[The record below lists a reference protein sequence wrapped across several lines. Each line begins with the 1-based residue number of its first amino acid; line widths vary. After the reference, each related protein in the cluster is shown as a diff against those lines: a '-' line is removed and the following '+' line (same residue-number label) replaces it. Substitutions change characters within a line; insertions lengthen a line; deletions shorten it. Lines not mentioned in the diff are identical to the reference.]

1 MKRNIYALTFYAA
14 IALCFSCGQ
23 RPLGEHIGVTTY
35 SYAVKDGDT
44 LHMDVYLDSTKLHAD
59 EKLPVFLF
67 SFGGGWTSGK
77 RQDGQALLE
86 DAAHHGYVG
95 VGIDYRLGIRALS
108 KQGVNIDST
117 NFASSYSMAITWGI
131 EDLFDATCF
140 VIDHADELHADTC
153 RIIACGSSA
162 GATNSLT
169 AEYLISTH
177 DSLAASR
184 LPQGFNYAA
193 IVPFAGGVWL
203 AGTDTL
209 VWQRTPCPVLAY
221 HGTDDQLVPYNKVL
235 VQQGAFGGFGPGYYM
250 PQLREMQVPSL
261 FHTYQGGDHMISA
274 LGSSPDAR
282 AEMFSTLD
290 RLVMRGSKATITITD
305 EYFGVP
311 PTFGNFKET
320 LVDLNIK

>member
-184 LPQGFNYAA
+184 WPG
-193 IVPFAGGVWL
+193 
-203 AGTDTL
+203 
-209 VWQRTPCPVLAY
+209 RTHSSGSVRP
-221 HGTDDQLVPYNKVL
+221 VPYWPTTARTTSWCHIIRYSSSREHSAAL
-235 VQQGAFGGFGPGYYM
+235 VQAIICLSCERCRCPLCSTPTRGA
-250 PQLREMQVPSL
+250 
-261 FHTYQGGDHMISA
+261 T
-274 LGSSPDAR
+274 
-282 AEMFSTLD
+282 T
-290 RLVMRGSKATITITD
+290 
-305 EYFGVP
+305 
-311 PTFGNFKET
+311 
-320 LVDLNIK
+320 

>member
-1 MKRNIYALTFYAA
+1 MKLSIYALTFSA
-14 IALCFSCGQ
+14 IALCFSCGR
-23 RPLGEHIGVTTY
+23 RPLGEHIGKATY
-35 SYAVKDGDT
+35 SYAVKEGDT
-44 LHMDVYLDSTKLHAD
+44 LHMDVYLDSTKLTD
-59 EKLPVFLF
+59 WERLPVFIF

-108 KQGVNIDST
+108 KQGVGIDST

-131 EDLFDATCF
+131 EDLFDATRYI
-140 VIDHADELHADTC
+140 IDHAEELHADTS
-153 RIIACGSSA
+153 RIIASGSSA

-169 AEYLISTH
+169 AEYLISTRNL
-177 DSLAASR
+177 LAASH
-184 LPQGFNYAA
+184 LPEGFNYAA

-203 AGTDTL
+203 AETDTL
-209 VWQRTPCPVLAY
+209 VWQRMPCPVLAY

-235 VQQGAFGGFGPGYYM
+235 IQQGAFGGFGPGYYM

-282 AEMFSTLD
+282 AEVFSALD
-290 RLVMRGSKATITITD
+290 RLVMRGSKTSITITE
-305 EYFGVP
+305 EYYGVP
-311 PTFGNFKET
+311 PTFRNFKET

>member
-169 AEYLISTH
+169 A
-177 DSLAASR
+177 A
-184 LPQGFNYAA
+184 
-193 IVPFAGGVWL
+193 
-203 AGTDTL
+203 
-209 VWQRTPCPVLAY
+209 
-221 HGTDDQLVPYNKVL
+221 VPYWPTTARTTSWCHIIRYSSSREHSAAL
-235 VQQGAFGGFGPGYYM
+235 VQAIICLSCERCRCPLCSTPTRGA
-250 PQLREMQVPSL
+250 
-261 FHTYQGGDHMISA
+261 T
-274 LGSSPDAR
+274 
-282 AEMFSTLD
+282 T
-290 RLVMRGSKATITITD
+290 
-305 EYFGVP
+305 
-311 PTFGNFKET
+311 
-320 LVDLNIK
+320 